1 MFPGRQHAMNRGK
14 TRENIAG
21 FRTSSCKTRAD
32 EFETGYFV
40 GVAGGAEGIQGWCF
54 DEAARSEGRLEGIHF
69 LVPEAGDQ
77 VVVDQACRLK
87 KGVADG

>member
-1 MFPGRQHAMNRGK
+1 MFPGRQHAMNRGE
-14 TRENIAG
+14 TCENIAG
-21 FRTSSCKTRAD
+21 IRTSTCKTRAD
-32 EFETGYFV
+32 ELETGYFV
-40 GVAGGAEGIQGWCF
+40 GVAGVAEGIQGGCF
-54 DEAARSEGRLEGIHF
+54 DEAARSEDRLEGVHF

>member
-1 MFPGRQHAMNRGK
+1 M
-14 TRENIAG
+14 
-21 FRTSSCKTRAD
+21 
-32 EFETGYFV
+32 
-40 GVAGGAEGIQGWCF
+40 GVAGGEEGIQGWCF
-54 DEAARSEGRLEGIHF
+54 DEAARSEGRLEGVHF